1 VKIKLKSQKIG
12 KANKYLFTDE
22 EEKIINLV
30 CGLKS

>member
-22 EEKIINLV
+22 EEKNN
-30 CGLKS
+30 